1 MHKFSTRSIIT
12 PEFDYNLLMSM
23 LSPYRQPWSKIRHL
37 LRQGSIIR
45 VKKGIYV
52 KDPSEGGPCSEAI
65 LANMIYG
72 PSYVSG
78 EYALSWYGMIPERVE
93 QIMSVTTKPS
103 KTFTTPVGT
112 FTYKRLTRERYATG
126 FVRVALDD
134 QRGFLIASREKALV
148 DTIADKDIAEAA
160 QLREYLTESLR
171 IDEDDLRRLSP
182 ARLGEL
188 KIRFRKPIVTA
199 LAALVEEL
207 KS

>member
-1 MHKFSTRSIIT
+1 MHKFSPRSITT

-23 LSPYRQPWSKIRHL
+23 LSPYRQPWSKIRQL
-37 LRQGSIIR
+37 LRQGSIVR

-52 KDPSEGGPCSEAI
+52 KDPGDGGPHSEAI

-78 EYALSWYGMIPERVE
+78 ESALSWYGMIPERVE

-112 FTYKRLTRERYATG
+112 FIYKRLARERYATG

-148 DTIADKDIAEAA
+148 DTIADKDIAGAA
-160 QLREYLTESLR
+160 ELREYLTESLR
-171 IDEDDLRRLSP
+171 IDEGDLRKLSP
-182 ARLGEL
+182 ARLREL

-199 LAALVEEL
+199 LATLVEEL